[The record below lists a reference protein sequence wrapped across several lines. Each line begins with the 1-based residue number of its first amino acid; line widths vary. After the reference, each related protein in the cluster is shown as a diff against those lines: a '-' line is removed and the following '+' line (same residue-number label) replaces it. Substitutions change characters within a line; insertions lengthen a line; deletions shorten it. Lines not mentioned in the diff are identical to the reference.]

1 MIRMEYDKAAT
12 GARIQQYR
20 KTMGIT
26 QEALAESIE
35 KSVRLVVDVERG
47 VAGMSMETLLRI
59 CGALH
64 VTPNDLLLPGGEG
77 SSEEVRW
84 LAQALENSSEH
95 VRATAIEIVKAY
107 LRSEM

>member
-1 MIRMEYDKAAT
+1 MIRMEYDRAAV
-12 GARIQQYR
+12 GAQVQKYR
-20 KTMGIT
+20 KAMGIT
-26 QEALAESIE
+26 QEGLAEGIE

-59 CGALH
+59 CAILR
-64 VTPNDLLLPGGEG
+64 VTPNDLLLPDGES
-77 SSEEVRW
+77 SSEDVRW

-107 LRSEM
+107 LRSVL